1 MRYAC
6 LQILIYTLHIKN
18 KSAHCR
24 ERFVFCICTSS
35 VKYRVRMKN
44 KQSVKYVKTI
54 FFVILHSVYET
65 AVKMVVPAG
74 EFLQ

>member
-1 MRYAC
+1 MCYAC
-6 LQILIYTLHIKN
+6 LQILIYTLRIK
-18 KSAHCR
+18 KQSAPGSAL
-24 ERFVFCICTSS
+24 FFICTSS

-65 AVKMVVPAG
+65 AVKMVFPAG
-74 EFLQ
+74 ESLQ